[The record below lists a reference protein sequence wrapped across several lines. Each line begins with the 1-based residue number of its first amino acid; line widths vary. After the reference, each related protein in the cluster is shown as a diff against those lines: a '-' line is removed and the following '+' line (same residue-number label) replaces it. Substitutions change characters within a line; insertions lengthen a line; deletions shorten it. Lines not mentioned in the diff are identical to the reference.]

1 MFAKHNGMIKL
12 MPLFGTKRNFLICFL
27 FVSIEIELDQ
37 LHFAVFIVAFFAP
50 ELIQCNKTGQVQKF
64 YAIPSTYYC
73 PPAMSLLKRNTSGG
87 DHLQIL
93 LSSSCHS
100 KILRHIK
107 VF

>member
-64 YAIPSTYYC
+64 YAIPTYYC

>member
-12 MPLFGTKRNFLICFL
+12 MPLFGTKRNFLIFFL
-27 FVSIEIELDQ
+27 FVYIEIELDQ
-37 LHFAVFIVAFFAP
+37 LHFTVFIVAFFAP

-64 YAIPSTYYC
+64 YAIPTYYC

>member
-64 YAIPSTYYC
+64 YAIPTYYC

-87 DHLQIL
+87 NHLQIL
-93 LSSSCHS
+93 LSSSRHS